1 VETDN
6 TRQDCLVDETLGEI
20 RELFSLDEA
29 FPQGGRYEEPVA
41 VHKAGPFRRL
51 WNAIALCFG
60 GGTRAVEESG
70 SKQGEAGECSVK
82 DAPVLRS
89 SSGSVPAD
97 AEVRRAAIS

>member
-6 TRQDCLVDETLGEI
+6 PRQDCLVDETLGEI

-51 WNAIALCFG
+51 WDAIALCFG
-60 GGTRAVEESG
+60 GGTRAVEASDTE
-70 SKQGEAGECSVK
+70 QGAAGKCGVE
-82 DAPVLRS
+82 DAPVLRIR
-89 SSGSVPAD
+89 GGGVPTD
-97 AEVRRAAIS
+97 EDVRRAAIS